1 MGKLYETNSAL
12 PDITPQQEY
21 NINFAAAQAMATLR
35 TQEQWQKR
43 EIDLRYQIQKS
54 MNQAAY
60 QRELSAIKIE
70 EASQKAKVRADI
82 SLEKGLK
89 QMQLMVLADGRLK
102 FEQQRF
108 GEPLQNILAFRVK
121 SCKRFVPIFG
131 GHPGVLCMIFDV
143 GRSDEK
149 CFSINLDEADSRTI
163 NRKFTAL
170 GLSLG
175 FTGQKETQLRQL
187 LLEKVLQLAEEI
199 ELPEDH
205 GWYCLRGKLQFAF
218 PENLTWKEA
227 EEYAH

>member
-1 MGKLYETNSAL
+1 
-12 PDITPQQEY
+12 
-21 NINFAAAQAMATLR
+21 
-35 TQEQWQKR
+35 
-43 EIDLRYQIQKS
+43 
-54 MNQAAY
+54 
-60 QRELSAIKIE
+60 
-70 EASQKAKVRADI
+70 
-82 SLEKGLK
+82 
-89 QMQLMVLADGRLK
+89 
-102 FEQQRF
+102 
-108 GEPLQNILAFRVK
+108 
-121 SCKRFVPIFG
+121 
-131 GHPGVLCMIFDV
+131 MIFDV